1 MVGISLNFSNMET
14 ICNTLTVNSFE
25 EVIKLLVKEKL
36 NKYQKNKIKELLI
49 RMKRDLDELS
59 SDLDILDTYFHEIQ
73 SIICVD

>member
-1 MVGISLNFSNMET
+1 MET